1 MLVQLSYT
9 YSYLASGWEDPYL
22 AKVIP
27 ALLAVACLGIVFYLG
42 KALYD
47 ERTGWL
53 AVLLFAFAPLFGRW
67 ASSGYADLPMAFYYT
82 LGALFAWRTWKA
94 NAPVDALI
102 SGIAIGLGA
111 WTKNAMLPAVA
122 FWLAFM
128 LLGVLRKRI
137 SLKVFAVALAACGI
151 VAAPWYARNLLEAGL
166 LMPATA
172 WTDQAS
178 PGLSNLLVFIT
189 HPENLGFTGWL
200 ILIGIVLALVQ
211 VIRRPRNADRDLFL
225 LIFTLPFFAFWW
237 LLASYDRRFLLYFL
251 PILAVLATAYA
262 LKLWERI
269 PQRYHQPASWLL
281 TLIALGTTVYIAS
294 ISIDYK
300 TEMLRNPLMSDA
312 AKHQVVTKA
321 SSEP

>member
-1 MLVQLSYT
+1 MIAVSAAILLNAIYWPFYKADALGIYADQADFMYATRGLIPMSLTNYSYYQAYPMLVQLSYT
-9 YSYLASGWEDPYL
+9 YSYMASGWEDPYL

-27 ALLAVACLGIVFYLG
+27 TLLAIACLGIVFSLG
-42 KALYD
+42 KTLYD
-47 ERTGWL
+47 ERSGWL

-67 ASSGYADLPMAFYYT
+67 ASSGYADLPTADYT
-82 LGALFAWRTWKA
+82 LGALFAWRAWKA

-128 LLGVLRKRI
+128 FFGVLRKHI
-137 SLKVFAVALAACGI
+137 SLKAFVVAIMACAL
-151 VAAPWYARNLLEAGL
+151 VAAPWYARNLLEAHL

-211 VIRRPRNADRDLFL
+211 VICRPRSADRDLFL
-225 LIFTLPFFAFWW
+225 LIFTLPFFAFGGCSPVMTG
-237 LLASYDRRFLLYFL
+237 ASCSTSF
-251 PILAVLATAYA
+251 P
-262 LKLWERI
+262 
-269 PQRYHQPASWLL
+269 
-281 TLIALGTTVYIAS
+281 
-294 ISIDYK
+294 
-300 TEMLRNPLMSDA
+300 
-312 AKHQVVTKA
+312 
-321 SSEP
+321 SSPS